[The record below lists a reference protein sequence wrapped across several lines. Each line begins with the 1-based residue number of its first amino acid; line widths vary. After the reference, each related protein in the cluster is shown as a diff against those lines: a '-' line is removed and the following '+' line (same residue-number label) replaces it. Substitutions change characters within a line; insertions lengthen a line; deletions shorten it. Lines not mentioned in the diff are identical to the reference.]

1 MKSGWDHG
9 LAAMWMGRLL
19 RWAAVVG
26 REGEVPVT
34 AVILDRR
41 GRSIGW
47 GANRRERD
55 GDPLGHGE
63 LVALRQAAA
72 LRGDWRFNDCT
83 LLVTL
88 EPCIM
93 CAAALLQAR
102 MGGVVFGAADGKRGG
117 LGGVVD
123 LSKSPAAHHH
133 MACRGGILAEECAAL
148 LRDWFRRRRQGAGA
162 AGPSAAPRSPRRC
175 SDP

>member
-1 MKSGWDHG
+1 MESSWDHD
-9 LAAMWMGRLL
+9 LATMWMGRLL
-19 RWAAVVG
+19 RRAATVG
-26 REGEVPVT
+26 QSGEVPVA
-34 AVILDRR
+34 AVILDGR

-47 GANRRERD
+47 GTNRRERD
-55 GDPLGHGE
+55 ADPLGHGE

-93 CAAALLQAR
+93 CAAALIQAR
-102 MGGVVFGAADGKRGG
+102 MGCVVFGAADGKRGG
-117 LGGVVD
+117 LGGVLD

-133 MACRGGILAEECAAL
+133 MVCRGGVLARECSVL
-148 LRDWFRRRRQGAGA
+148 LQDWFKQRRKGAGA
-162 AGPSAAPRSPRRC
+162 AGPAAAPRSPRRC